1 MKFRLNCI
9 AALCA
14 ALPVASLA
22 QDDKTMGTVTVT
34 EPRMLSPGE
43 TGIGEA
49 ALAPMRAATSD
60 TARLLLDIPGVSLYG
75 AGGVSSLPA
84 IHGLADDRIRILVDG
99 MDLMAACPNH
109 MNSALSYID
118 PSRVASITVFAG
130 ITPVSVGGDSIGGT
144 IQVKSAPP
152 RFADSADLASATGT
166 LGAFYRSNGNA
177 SGVNVGLEYIGSEVN
192 LTYNGSLARS
202 DNYSAGGDFKA
213 AGPGTVGG
221 PWLTGSEVG
230 SSAYNARNHD
240 IGIAWRHDQHLLQL
254 NVSQQNIPFEGFPNQ
269 RMDMTAN
276 DSTQVNLRY
285 TGKYG
290 WGQLM
295 VRGYDQN
302 TDHEMNM
309 GPDRFSYGTQ
319 GMPMNTQART
329 RGGLVQADI
338 ALTEQ
343 DIARIGV
350 EAQTYTLYDW
360 WPPVGGV
367 MGPNTFW
374 NIDYGT
380 RNRAGVFGEWE
391 AQWSEQ
397 WLSQI
402 GVRGEV
408 VKTDTGPVQGYNAQ
422 PIWSVDA
429 AAFNGA
435 YRPRTDHNLD
445 FTALTRYTP
454 DATQLFEAGF
464 ARKSRSPN
472 LYQRYLWSTQPMAM
486 LMNNYVG
493 DGNGYVGN
501 LDLKPEVAYTV
512 SASGD
517 WHDAEQKDW
526 RVKATGYYTYVQDY
540 IDAQR
545 CNFGQC
551 GGAANVSA
559 TTGFVN
565 LQYVNQSA
573 RLYGVD
579 LSGSM
584 QLGQSGDFGS
594 FKGSGLLS
602 YVRGKN
608 TTTGGN
614 LYNIMPLNAKVAVTQ
629 SLGGWSNTAEV
640 QLVGAKLDVSQVR
653 NEVPTAGYGLLNL
666 RSSYEWKQFRLD
678 FGIENV
684 LNRLYA
690 MPLGG
695 AYLGQGASMTSKGI
709 PWGVV
714 VPGMGRSFNLALT
727 VRI

>member
-1 MKFRLNCI
+1 MTFRLNCI

-14 ALPVASLA
+14 ALPVAALA

-84 IHGLADDRIRILVDG
+84 IRGLADDRIRIQVDG

-152 RFADSADLASATGT
+152 RFADSADLASATGQ
-166 LGAFYRSNGNA
+166 LGGFYRSNGNA

-329 RGGLVQADI
+329 RGGLVQADV

-429 AAFNGA
+429 AALNAA

-594 FKGSGLLS
+594 LKGSGLLS

-653 NEVPTAGYGLLNL
+653 NEVPTPATACSTCAAATSG
-666 RSSYEWKQFRLD
+666 SSSAWTS
-678 FGIENV
+678 
-684 LNRLYA
+684 
-690 MPLGG
+690 
-695 AYLGQGASMTSKGI
+695 ASRTS
-709 PWGVV
+709 
-714 VPGMGRSFNLALT
+714 
-727 VRI
+727 